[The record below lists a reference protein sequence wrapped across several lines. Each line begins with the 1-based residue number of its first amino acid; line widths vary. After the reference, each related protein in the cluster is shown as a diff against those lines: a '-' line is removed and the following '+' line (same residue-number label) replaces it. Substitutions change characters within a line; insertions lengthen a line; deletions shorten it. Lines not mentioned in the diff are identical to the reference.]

1 MSKEDID
8 ASEAPLMDHL
18 LELRSRL
25 VWSVAGFAIAFLGSF
40 YFSSD
45 ILALLIKPFRWGTGT
60 DVSLIS
66 IKLLG
71 VFLVKLK
78 IAMFGGM
85 FIAFPLIATQ
95 IYRFMAPGLY
105 KHERQ
110 MLFPYLIATPV
121 FFVLGACLVYFF
133 LLPVAIKFFY
143 GLAAGTGTDGK
154 PGITLMPDI
163 EAYLDFVMMLILA
176 FGLTFQLPVIL
187 TLLGQIGVVTA
198 QQLRKGR
205 RFALVGVCAVAAVI
219 TPPDPISMLAMAVP
233 LAGLYEI
240 AVFAVAYLEKRR
252 NAARA
257 KKDAAEAAEE
267 AAEKAAE
274 EAKKAAEE
282 QARLPSS

>member
-1 MSKEDID
+1 MSQDEID

-18 LELRSRL
+18 MELRTRL
-25 VWSVAGFAIAFLGSF
+25 MWSVAGFFIAFIGSF

-45 ILALLIKPFRWGTGT
+45 ILAILIKPFKWGTGA

-95 IYRFMAPGLY
+95 LYKFMAPGLY

-110 MLFPYLIATPV
+110 ALAPYLVATPV
-121 FFVLGACLVYFF
+121 FFIMGAALVYFF
-133 LLPVAIKFFY
+133 LLPVAINFFY
-143 GLAAGTGTDGK
+143 SLASGTGADGQA
-154 PGITLMPDI
+154 GIQLMPDV

-198 QQLRKGR
+198 DQLRKGR
-205 RFALVGVCAVAAVI
+205 RFAIVGVCAVAALI

-233 LAGLYEI
+233 LGLLYEL
-240 AVFAVAYLEKRR
+240 AVFAVSLLEKRR
-252 NAARA
+252 AVA
-257 KKDAAEAAEE
+257 KAKADAKEAAEE
-267 AAEKAAE
+267 AAEAA
-274 EAKKAAEE
+274 KE
-282 QARLPSS
+282 QAKLPINPV

>member
-1 MSKEDID
+1 MSQDEID

-18 LELRSRL
+18 MELRSRL
-25 VWSVAGFAIAFLGSF
+25 VWSVAGFAITFIGSF

-45 ILALLIKPFRWGTGT
+45 LLAILIKPFKWGTGA

-95 IYRFMAPGLY
+95 IYKFMAPGLY

-110 MLFPYLIATPV
+110 ALAPYLVATPV
-121 FFVLGACLVYFF
+121 FFVLGAALVYFF

-143 GLAAGTGTDGK
+143 SLAAGTGSDGQA
-154 PGITLMPDI
+154 GIQLMPDV

-176 FGLTFQLPVIL
+176 FGLTFQLPVVL
-187 TLLGQIGVVTA
+187 TLLGQIGIVTA
-198 QQLRKGR
+198 KQLRSGR
-205 RFALVGVCAVAAVI
+205 RFAVVGVCAVAALI

-233 LAGLYEI
+233 LGLLYEL
-240 AVFAVAYLEKRR
+240 AVLAVSILEKRR
-252 NAARA
+252 NAAKVKADA
-257 KKDAAEAAEE
+257 KEAAEE
-267 AAEKAAE
+267 AAEAA
-274 EAKKAAEE
+274 KE
-282 QARLPSS
+282 QAKLPINPV

>member
-1 MSKEDID
+1 MSKDEID

-25 VWSVAGFAIAFLGSF
+25 VWSVAGFAIAFLASF
-40 YFSSD
+40 FFSSD
-45 ILALLIKPFRWGTGT
+45 LLGLLIKPFKWGTGA

-110 MLFPYLIATPV
+110 VLAPYLFATPV
-121 FFVLGACLVYFF
+121 FFVLGAALVYFF
-133 LLPVAIKFFY
+133 LLPVAIRFFY
-143 GLAAGTGTDGK
+143 SLAAGTAINGQA
-154 PGITLMPDI
+154 GIQLMPDV

-176 FGLTFQLPVIL
+176 FGLTFQLPVVL

-198 QQLRKGR
+198 AQLRSGR
-205 RFALVGVCAVAAVI
+205 RFAIVGVCGIAAII

-240 AVFAVAYLEKRR
+240 AVFAVAFLEKRR
-252 NAARA
+252 NAAKV
-257 KKDAAEAAEE
+257 KKEAEEAAEE
-267 AAEKAAE
+267 AAEAAKVKA
-274 EAKKAAEE
+274 K
-282 QARLPSS
+282 LPTP